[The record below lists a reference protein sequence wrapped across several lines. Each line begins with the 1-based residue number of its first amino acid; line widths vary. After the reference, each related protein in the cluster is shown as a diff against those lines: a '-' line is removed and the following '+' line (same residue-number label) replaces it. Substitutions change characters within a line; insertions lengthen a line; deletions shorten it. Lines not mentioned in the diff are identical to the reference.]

1 VTISVVTTINLDDL
15 STSSAISGVMTSE
28 VMTSEAASTYFPTIT
43 TTELVAATSSGEMA
57 ASPSSAMGHRHR
69 HGHPGGR

>member
-15 STSSAISGVMTSE
+15 STSSAISGA
-28 VMTSEAASTYFPTIT
+28 MTSEAASTYFPTTT
-43 TTELVAATSSGEMA
+43 TTESAAATSSGEMA
-57 ASPSSAMGHRHR
+57 AWPSSAMGHRHR